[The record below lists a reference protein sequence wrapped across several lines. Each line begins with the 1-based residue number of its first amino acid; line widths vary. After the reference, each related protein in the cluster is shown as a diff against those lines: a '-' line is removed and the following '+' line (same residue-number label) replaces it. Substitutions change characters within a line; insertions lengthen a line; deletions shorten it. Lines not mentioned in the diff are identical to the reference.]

1 MDAKITLA
9 FDENVI
15 TKAKQFAE
23 DHNISLSRL
32 TEFLFRKITSG
43 EYNELE
49 DLPIAD
55 WVNMV
60 AEGDAEY
67 HHKTK
72 SSQDL
77 KKEYRERK

>member
-67 HHKTK
+67 LHKTK

>member
-15 TKAKQFAE
+15 TKAKKFAE
-23 DHNISLSRL
+23 NNNISLSRL
-32 TEFLFRKITSG
+32 TEYIFRKITSG
-43 EYNELE
+43 DYNNLE

-55 WVNMV
+55 WVHTI
-60 AEGDAEY
+60 AEGDTEY

-72 SSQDL
+72 SRQET